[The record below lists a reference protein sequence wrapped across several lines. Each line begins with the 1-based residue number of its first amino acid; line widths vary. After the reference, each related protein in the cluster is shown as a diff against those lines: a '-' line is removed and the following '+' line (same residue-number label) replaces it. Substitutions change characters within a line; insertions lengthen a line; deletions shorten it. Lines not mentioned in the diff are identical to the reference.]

1 MSSEIEVQ
9 RDYWNREISAFG
21 SIYSKDKSRFS
32 IWLDKVFRWDMFE
45 RFAFTIQNCEP
56 IEGRAFLD
64 VGCGTGVFSIELA
77 KKGAA
82 KVVGLD
88 IAENM
93 VGQSTQAAEDGGV
106 ADRCSFLHSD
116 LLEWEPDAT
125 FDVTFGIG
133 LFDYIGD
140 ALPVLKKM
148 REVSTDK
155 VIASFPRF
163 WTWRAPVRKLRL
175 SIRGCP
181 VYFFTKRRIA
191 ELMKQAG
198 FERHTVTKVGKLHC
212 VVAYCGKE

>member
-9 RDYWNREISAFG
+9 RDYWNREISTFG
-21 SIYSKDKSRFS
+21 SIYSKDKSKFS

-56 IEGRAFLD
+56 IEGRTFLD
-64 VGCGTGVFSIELA
+64 VGCGTGIFSIELA

-82 KVVGLD
+82 KAVGLD

-93 VGQSTQAAEDGGV
+93 VEQSAQGAEDGGV
-106 ADRCSFLHSD
+106 ADKCSFSHSD
-116 LLEWEPDAT
+116 LLEWEPDAI

-148 REVSTDK
+148 REVSSDK
-155 VIASFPRF
+155 AIVSFPRF

-175 SIRGCP
+175 SVRGCP

-191 ELMKQAG
+191 ELVKQAG
-198 FERHTVTKVGKLHC
+198 FARHTVTKVGKLHC